1 MISGIAQNI
10 ANLFLLH
17 NTGEISLL
25 INPQLFAILV
35 WPGGIYH
42 KSPPSPLHDG
52 ANRSDSPL
60 RPVIRIQ
67 VGKCPTHSK
76 NTVSPNSLNCN
87 YYHFCSICSGFQ
99 KYYYLGSILYLSSFN
114 NYPFKADFT
123 LNDSAFLAFSM
134 YLTSAYFVLF
144 PYNLFLHH
152 AHFLFHLGLF
162 FSWLLLRTHRRND
175 FLHPISIL

>member
-1 MISGIAQNI
+1 MARNNLAVISGIAQNI

-25 INPQLFAILV
+25 INPQLFAIPV

-42 KSPPSPLHDG
+42 KSPPSPLHEG

-76 NTVSPNSLNCN
+76 NTVSPTLWTVTIITSVLFVLVFRNIIILVL
-87 YYHFCSICSGFQ
+87 FSISA
-99 KYYYLGSILYLSSFN
+99 LSTTTLSRLPSIT
-114 NYPFKADFT
+114 DFA

-134 YLTSAYFVLF
+134 YLTSPYFV
-144 PYNLFLHH
+144 
-152 AHFLFHLGLF
+152 
-162 FSWLLLRTHRRND
+162 
-175 FLHPISIL
+175 